1 MKVQTTKV
9 FSVIEKAK
17 QDGYTTVSEQGSSRS
32 GKTHNTVIWIVLRCL
47 RVPNTTVSVV
57 RATLPAIK
65 GSVLRDFKDV
75 MLRLGV
81 WNDKCMN
88 KSELIYSFPNGSW
101 IEFFSCDNEQKIRGR
116 KRKILYV
123 NEGNE
128 LKFIEWQQLQMR
140 TTEFSIIDYNPSFT
154 DDHWLCTLNKEK
166 GTYHF
171 ITTYKDNPFLEQKVI
186 EEIESLQWKNPS
198 LWRVYGLG
206 LQAVIEGLIF
216 DNVEYVD
223 EIPWFAKKKAWLGI
237 DLGYTCFRGDTKITT
252 VNGGIPIKDVK
263 VGDYVLTTKGYRKVL
278 KKHNNGVKKVI
289 GKNICVA
296 GKNIVFH
303 ATGNHLFKSNGK
315 WKKYEELTEKDNL
328 YVLLNL
334 KGTNIKGI
342 QTGNT
347 QTITTT
353 SGKRMECTIVKRF
366 ITLFM
371 SLFMALFRKVNVCTT
386 KIRTL
391 LTTMLRTLS
400 WYLKANMQDYTMKSF
415 QDTRQEKTPLGYVSQ
430 KKTGTR
436 GGLSSSTT
444 SLKNEE
450 YANIAKENTHQQMY
464 INAFAVKNV
473 TIDGNIQRMSAPKNL
488 SANGAAESFK
498 GTSISSQKPVR
509 PSALISYQP
518 IKGVELINEEYCEVF
533 DLEVEDVHEY
543 FANGVCVHNC
553 DPTAI
558 VEVCLHDDTIYI
570 DEVCYQTRMLSSDII
585 DTLKSKNRK
594 EKREYKVISESAD
607 PRMIDEI
614 YNAGIDIHPVHKFSG
629 SIMAGIQ
636 KMQEFKIKVTKRST
650 NVAKEFKNY
659 TYRQDKEGK
668 WLNEPIDSWNHSLD
682 AVRYVILEEV
692 LGGYGQGL
700 SAEELAD
707 IL

>member
-1 MKVQTTKV
+1 MKIQTTR
-9 FSVIEKAK
+9 IYAEIQKAK
-17 QDGYTTVSEQGSSRS
+17 DAGYTTVSEQGSSRS
-32 GKTHNTVIWIVLRCL
+32 SKTYNTVIWIILRCIYT
-47 RVPNTTVSVV
+47 PKTTVSVV

-65 GSVLRDFKDV
+65 GSVFRDFKEI
-75 MLRLGV
+75 MIRIGA

-154 DDHWLCTLNKEK
+154 DDHWICTLNKEQ

-206 LQAVIEGLIF
+206 LQAIIEGLIF

-237 DLGYTCFRGDTKITT
+237 DFGYTCFRGDTKITT
-252 VNGGIPIKDVK
+252 VNGDVPIKDVK

-278 KKHNNGVKKVI
+278 KKHNNGVRKVI
-289 GKNICVA
+289 GKKICVA
-296 GKNIVFH
+296 GKNIIFH

-315 WKKYEELTEKDNL
+315 WKKYEELTEKDSL

-334 KGTNIKGI
+334 RGTNIKGI

-347 QTITTT
+347 QAITTT
-353 SGKRMECTIVKRF
+353 SGKRMECTIVKCF
-366 ITLFM
+366 IMQFM

-391 LTTMLRTLS
+391 LTTILRTLN
-400 WYLKANMQDYTMKSF
+400 WYLKANMQDYMMKSF
-415 QDTRQEKTPLGYVSQ
+415 QDTRQEKMPLGYVLQ

-436 GGLSSSTT
+436 DGLLSSIT

-464 INAFAVKNV
+464 INAFAVRNV

-498 GTSISSQKPVR
+498 GTNTSSQKPVR

-518 IKGVELINEEYCEVF
+518 IKGVELIDEEYCEVF
-533 DLEVEDVHEY
+533 DLEVEGVHEY

-553 DPTAI
+553 DPTA
-558 VEVCLHDDTIYI
+558 VAEVCLYDDTIYI
-570 DEVCYQTRMLSSDII
+570 DEVCYQTKMLSSDII
-585 DTLKSKNRK
+585 DTLKAKNRK
-594 EKREYKVISESAD
+594 EKREYKIISESAD

-614 YNAGIDIHPVHKFSG
+614 YNAGINIHPVHKFGG

-636 KMQEFKIKVTKRST
+636 KMQEFRICITKRST
-650 NVAKEFKNY
+650 NVIKEFKNY

-668 WLNEPIDSWNHSLD
+668 WLNEPIDGWNHAID
-682 AVRYVILEEV
+682 AVRYVILEEI